1 MSCLVFRSRRLRLR
15 SAFRQGGALS
25 TPLPQ
30 NRGNGG
36 ASPGDSGDEWDW
48 CYVHRGTRGANLKP
62 VSHQPSPHL
71 LSPGR
76 RCSANEQGRPERRIS
91 DISESEH
98 VMTCFFV
105 VGRSGALSNK
115 HYANYPANHPRGAAV
130 SMQPSNQCSRVTQGG
145 RKWPACELVCHR
157 VNHPQATGLG
167 WLYTE
172 QGLRAIA
179 MQPTVVHGLLMN

>member
-15 SAFRQGGALS
+15 FTFRQGGALS
-25 TPLPQ
+25 TPLLQ

-36 ASPGDSGDEWDW
+36 ASPGDSGGDWVW

-105 VGRSGALSNK
+105 VGRSGELSVSVVCVHDN
-115 HYANYPANHPRGAAV
+115 ADTRYP
-130 SMQPSNQCSRVTQGG
+130 RV
-145 RKWPACELVCHR
+145 R
-157 VNHPQATGLG
+157 VAGCIYHLFGMYSYSARL
-167 WLYTE
+167 
-172 QGLRAIA
+172 
-179 MQPTVVHGLLMN
+179 HFD

>member
-1 MSCLVFRSRRLRLR
+1 MFESVLACLVLSCLVFRSRRLRLR
-15 SAFRQGGALS
+15 FAFRQGGALS

-36 ASPGDSGDEWDW
+36 APPGDSGDEWDW

-115 HYANYPANHPRGAAV
+115 HNANCPREPPARG
-130 SMQPSNQCSRVTQGG
+130 SGI
-145 RKWPACELVCHR
+145 H
-157 VNHPQATGLG
+157 ATI
-167 WLYTE
+167 E
-172 QGLRAIA
+172 
-179 MQPTVVHGLLMN
+179 PV

>member
-1 MSCLVFRSRRLRLR
+1 MRPASISYCFLSCLVLSCLSL
-15 SAFRQGGALS
+15 AVVAPPICIQGQGGALS

-36 ASPGDSGDEWDW
+36 VPPGYSGDEWDW

-115 HYANYPANHPRGAAV
+115 HNANYPREPPARG
-130 SMQPSNQCSRVTQGG
+130 SGI
-145 RKWPACELVCHR
+145 H
-157 VNHPQATGLG
+157 ATI
-167 WLYTE
+167 E
-172 QGLRAIA
+172 
-179 MQPTVVHGLLMN
+179 PV